1 MLVGSQGFEAKIHF
15 FILHFLSDSLDS
27 LSTASSANSVCTLNN
42 SASYTYFYL
51 ATAFVQNTHKV
62 PRCIWGQ
69 QCQNCFQHRR
79 KTISV
84 ARISWLLFEVY
95 LVVAVVLGTSCLD
108 SAPFHWRIGLINTFR
123 PVRFAAPLLPSG
135 GSGRQAWQMSAQSAI
150 SS

>member
-1 MLVGSQGFEAKIHF
+1 MLVGSQGFKAKIHF
-15 FILHFLSDSLDS
+15 FYPALSVWLSRL

-69 QCQNCFQHRR
+69 KCQNCFQHRR

-123 PVRFAAPLLPSG
+123 PVRFATPLLPSG
-135 GSGRQAWQMSAQSAI
+135 GSGRQAWQMSAQRAN